1 MTPHPMHVYITK
13 AVNGTS
19 FITLACIAESP
30 EQARD
35 AFTSHIDDENLQ
47 YSFNADHIADI
58 GPPHYSELPPLTVQ
72 MINAGDI
79 SEALEC

>member
-1 MTPHPMHVYITK
+1 MRVYITK

-35 AFTSHIDDENLQ
+35 AFASHVASEELLYSFDDDE
-47 YSFNADHIADI
+47 IADI
-58 GPPHYSELPPLTVQ
+58 GAPHYSELPPLTVQ
-72 MINAGDI
+72 IINAGDI
-79 SEALEC
+79 SDTTDC